1 VQFHQ
6 PPHLDE
12 AQVARA
18 IDHAL
23 GATPTGVT
31 HIQTK
36 DIRSVYAATLADGRE
51 VVLKAENDAPP
62 EEQRLGLEAWAIEQ
76 VRGLG
81 IPAPAVLGLDLALTT
96 VPFRY
101 LVIEKA
107 AGVPLHEA
115 GLDPDRLHAA
125 LEASGRLL
133 ARLHSVR
140 VSGYGSLSELEYAAG
155 GAVAGR
161 FARWAVPGPMRAE
174 AALNELYAA
183 GALDV
188 EEASGAM
195 HLVEDEAATDVTDGC
210 LLHGDYSARHTF
222 VDPATAEIT
231 AVIDFG
237 DRLAGPPLWDLAGA
251 WLWNGDLDSLPPDAT
266 EAVIE
271 GYETESGTSV
281 PRPRLRTYCLMR
293 LLVPARSY
301 YEHGLIAEFQKLR
314 QRLDVLLEEAG
325 RL

>member
-6 PPHLDE
+6 PPRLDS
-12 AQVARA
+12 AQVVAALER
-18 IDHAL
+18 AL
-23 GATPTGVT
+23 GAAPSRLA

-36 DIRSVYAATLADGRE
+36 DIRSVYVATLGDSRE
-51 VVLKAENDAPP
+51 VVLKAEDDAPP

-76 VRGLG
+76 ARGLG
-81 IPAPAVLGLDLALTT
+81 IPATAVLGLDLSLAA

-101 LVIEKA
+101 LVMEKA
-107 AGVPLHEA
+107 DGIPLHEA
-115 GLDPDRLHAA
+115 GFSRERLREA
-125 LEASGRLL
+125 LEASGGLL

-140 VSGYGSLSELEYAAG
+140 VNGYGSLSEQEYASS

-210 LLHGDYSARHTF
+210 LLHGDYSARHTW
-222 VDPATAEIT
+222 VGPTGEVTAI
-231 AVIDFG
+231 IDFG

-251 WLWNGDLDSLPPDAT
+251 WLSNGDLESLPPDAT
-266 EAVIE
+266 GAVIE
-271 GYETESGTSV
+271 GYETASGSLV

-293 LLVPARSY
+293 LLVPARALHERGRTPEY
-301 YEHGLIAEFQKLR
+301 QALR
-314 QRLDVLLEEAG
+314 RRLDALLEEAG